1 MVLTLLKEGPT
12 VFICINQVRLMKCTL
27 AHHHIGSDE
36 EPHKRQC
43 QAILGNIHY
52 MSTEQSDWRKVRT
65 K

>member
-1 MVLTLLKEGPT
+1 MLTLLKEGPT
-12 VFICINQVRLMKCTL
+12 AFICINQACLMKCTL

-36 EPHKRQC
+36 ELHQRQC

-52 MSTEQSDWRKVRT
+52 MSIEQSDWRKVRT